1 MIYYLSR
8 DRIVPVR
15 TFFRYVSLLGKFKRS
30 VRKPANNKCD
40 GRLLMDD
47 VAMVLLWGQER
58 KTKYSAILRVFRAAD
73 GNFEYM
79 KTPRE
84 WFLAT

>member
-1 MIYYLSR
+1 
-8 DRIVPVR
+8 
-15 TFFRYVSLLGKFKRS
+15 
-30 VRKPANNKCD
+30 
-40 GRLLMDD
+40 
-47 VAMVLLWGQER
+47 MVLLWGQER